1 MASSIASYDAMGG
14 AREAAGRGVEQSR
27 KLAEIGMFGLREVAG
42 QTVGQAREVLDNML
56 STTQR
61 SAEAFDRQAADV
73 RRSALALTSKAMVN
87 GLKLAEKLLQ
97 AQSPVE
103 VIRLQAEFARSQ
115 MNVIA
120 EHTRELSDTLART
133 ASDAVQTATES
144 AQQATDWSRIQGNWQ
159 ELKRKAKEKWDKL
172 TDEELD
178 EIDGRR
184 DRLEARI
191 QHHYGHGRDQ
201 VRTEISAWQRGMRH

>member
-1 MASSIASYDAMGG
+1 MASSVASYDAMGG
-14 AREAAGRGVEQSR
+14 AREAAGRSAEQSR

-42 QTVGQAREVLDNML
+42 QTMGQAGEVLDNMF
-56 STTQR
+56 SAAQR
-61 SAEAFDRQAADV
+61 SAEAFDRQASDV
-73 RRSALALTSKAMVN
+73 RRSALALTSKTMMN

-97 AQSPVE
+97 AHSPAE

-120 EHTRELSDTLART
+120 EHARELSDTLART
-133 ASDAVQTATES
+133 ASVAVQTTVES
-144 AQQATDWSRIQGNWQ
+144 AQEATDWSRIQGNWR

-178 EIDGRR
+178 EIDGQR
-184 DRLEARI
+184 DRLEAKI
-191 QHHYGHGRDQ
+191 QDHYGHGRDQ